1 MAMRPEL
8 KTIISAIKSA
18 NGSAENIDTWC
29 KALESGDKNE
39 WLKANCLKLKSP
51 VEIEAGTRWI
61 SKSSS
66 GTVKGRF
73 VKDCKIVGVINYV
86 GYQAVLDKASSASDY
101 MISINSKDLQ
111 SEETLAYLSADILKK
126 IVEQLP

>member
-8 KTIISAIKSA
+8 KTIINAIKSA
-18 NGSAENIDTWC
+18 NGSAKSIDTWC
-29 KALESGDKNE
+29 KALESRDQSE
-39 WLKANCLKLKSP
+39 WLKANCLKLKNP
-51 VEIEAGTRWI
+51 IEIEAGTRWI

-73 VKDCKIVGVINYV
+73 VKDCKIVGVINYI

-101 MISINSKDLQ
+101 MISVDSQDLD
-111 SEETLAYLSADILKK
+111 STETLAYLSTDILRK

>member
-8 KTIISAIKSA
+8 KTIINVIKSA
-18 NGSAENIDTWC
+18 NYSVENIDTWY
-29 KALESGDKNE
+29 KALESGDQNK
-39 WLKANCLKLKSP
+39 WLKANCLKLKNP

-73 VKDCKIVGVINYV
+73 VKDCKIVGVIHYV
-86 GYQAVLDKASSASDY
+86 GYQAVLDKAAIASDY
-101 MISINSKDLQ
+101 MIDINSKDLD
-111 SEETLAYLSADILKK
+111 SKETLAYLSTDILRK

>member
-8 KTIISAIKSA
+8 KTIINAIKSA
-18 NGSAENIDTWC
+18 NGSAENIDIWC
-29 KALESGDKNE
+29 KALESGDQNE
-39 WLKANCLKLKSP
+39 WLRANCLKLKSP

-73 VKDCKIVGVINYV
+73 VKDCKIVGVIHYV
-86 GYQAVLDKASSASDY
+86 GYQAVLDKDSIASDY
-101 MISINSKDLQ
+101 MIDINSQDLD
-111 SEETLAYLSADILKK
+111 SNVTLAYLSTDILRK
-126 IVEQLP
+126 IAEKLP

>member
-8 KTIISAIKSA
+8 KTIINAIKST

-29 KALESGDKNE
+29 KALESDDKNE

-66 GTVKGRF
+66 GIVKGRF

-86 GYQAVLDKASSASDY
+86 GYQVVFDKASSASDY
-101 MISINSKDLQ
+101 MISIDSKDLH
-111 SEETLAYLSADILKK
+111 SKETLACLSTDILKK